1 MPAFMTLLANFLT
14 CSASHY
20 RRITGLT
27 LIFMITSWDHVS
39 FQVLQKNRTDK
50 IIYHLYIHLS
60 MLLSLRAI
68 YREMY
73 YKKLAT
79 TNMKTGKN
87 SAKSEETMSS
97 LSLKPLLEKLSC
109 FEPKARRLL

>member
-1 MPAFMTLLANFLT
+1 MSLLL
-14 CSASHY
+14 C
-20 RRITGLT
+20 
-27 LIFMITSWDHVS
+27 
-39 FQVLQKNRTDK
+39 
-50 IIYHLYIHLS
+50 
-60 MLLSLRAI
+60 AI
-68 YREMY
+68 YKEMY

-79 TNMKTGKN
+79 TIMKTSKN